1 MNKRYLWMPVA
12 LLLSLPAAAQEGE
25 GESAEPE
32 SPWSGKAGLG
42 YLATSGNTEN
52 TSLGADAEIGY
63 ATGNWEH
70 QATFSA
76 INAEQNSVRS
86 AEAYNGG
93 WNTRY
98 NFNETNYLFGR
109 LNYLKDRF
117 AGFEDQFSQT
127 VGYGRRVIGTER
139 HTLDLEIGAGAKQLE
154 ARDGTEEDDFI
165 VRGGLDYKWKLSD
178 TSEFTQTLL
187 IEAGDANTLTEAKS
201 AISAALVGNLAL
213 VASFTVRNNSDVPD
227 PSFEKT
233 DTFTAIS
240 LEYTF

>member
-1 MNKRYLWMPVA
+1 MNKRFLCIPAA
-12 LLLSLPAAAQEGE
+12 LLLSLPAVAQEE
-25 GESAEPE
+25 EEPE
-32 SPWSGKAGLG
+32 SPWSGKVGLA

-52 TSLGADAEIGY
+52 KSLGFNTEVGY
-63 ATGNWEH
+63 KTGKWEH
-70 QATFSA
+70 MANFSA

-98 NFNETNYLFGR
+98 NFNESNYLFGR

-127 VGYGRRVIGTER
+127 AGYGRRVIGTER

-154 ARDGTEEDDFI
+154 ARDGTKEDDFI
-165 VRGGLDYKWKLSD
+165 ARGFLDYKWAFSD
-178 TSEFTQTLL
+178 TAEFTQQLL
-187 IEAGDANTLTEAKS
+187 IEAGDTNTLTESKS
-201 AISAALVGNLAL
+201 ALNATLIGDLAL
-213 VASFTVRNNSDVPD
+213 VVSFTVRNNSDVPD

-233 DTFTAIS
+233 DTFTGIS

>member
-1 MNKRYLWMPVA
+1 MNKRFLWMPIA
-12 LLLSLPAAAQEGE
+12 LMLSLPAVGQEGE
-25 GESAEPE
+25 GESTEPE

-52 TSLGADAEIGY
+52 TSLGANAEVGY
-63 ATGNWEH
+63 KTGNWEH
-70 QATFSA
+70 IATFSA
-76 INAEQNSVRS
+76 VNAEQNGVRS

-98 NFNETNYLFGR
+98 NFSENDYIFGR

-127 VGYGRRVIGTER
+127 AGYGRRVIGTER

-154 ARDGTEEDDFI
+154 ARDGTKEDDFI
-165 VRGGLDYKWKLSD
+165 ARGGLDYKWAFSD
-178 TSEFTQTLL
+178 TAEFTQTLL

-201 AISAALVGNLAL
+201 AISATLISDLAL